1 MVKDFEPYRN
11 LWITCSDWL
20 KWYDMW
26 MNDPISSIDAEN
38 IEKNVTESYKAM
50 HKAIKQFADFESELF
65 LDLTITLKTYFKTK
79 YSFPSIKMFNMLQW
93 KLKNKLKISSR
104 IYH

>member
-1 MVKDFEPYRN
+1 MKDFEPYRN

-38 IEKNVTESYKAM
+38 IEKNVTESYKSM
-50 HKAIKQFADFESELF
+50 HKAIKQFADFESKSRVLKVYVLLF
-65 LDLTITLKTYFKTK
+65 SLLISLNMKKLFKILNSPILKFT
-79 YSFPSIKMFNMLQW
+79 
-93 KLKNKLKISSR
+93 R
-104 IYH
+104 IF